1 MSAEDRFKGEL
12 ERIRRV
18 ADMLCTGHAGLRD
31 RYARMALVLD
41 LSILG
46 LSTWLGA
53 LAFVAPRLN
62 VSLTPFGLDPQL
74 WTGLLSVATLF
85 LAIAQLKTDWKGR
98 SDAHRRT
105 LDIYAEVKR
114 EAGYLLASEELE
126 EQTSRRVFARYDM
139 ASAVGV
145 EMPERFFLREK
156 RRHKM
161 KVAVSRHLDTHP
173 GASILLTR
181 LRFWIRDNFGKIDPH
196 A

>member
-46 LSTWLGA
+46 LSTWLAA

-126 EQTSRRVFARYDM
+126 EQASRRVFARYDM